1 MLVRTDSIED
11 PKFTFAVLIKD
22 IVNYT
27 TDYLRYV
34 KFNADTLNIGA
45 F

>member
-1 MLVRTDSIED
+1 MLVQSDLIET
-11 PKFTFAVLIKD
+11 PLQGFFVLIKD

-34 KFNADTLNIGA
+34 HFGATTLNIGS